1 MKKLK
6 DILPSRFIESI
17 SGDTEIA
24 INGLALDSRKVE
36 NGFLFAALP
45 GTQADGNKFIS
56 SAIEKGAKAIICQS
70 LPAERSEDVTYILSK
85 EPSKLLALV
94 SSAFYDNPT
103 KKFDLIGVTGT
114 NGKTTTTSLL
124 FQLFRKLGF
133 KCGLI
138 STTGILIENKKLD
151 TQHTTPD
158 NITLNQVLA
167 EMVDADCDYVFMEV
181 SSHAVVQDR
190 IFGLEYTG
198 GIFTNLTHDHLD
210 YHVTFENYR
219 NAKKAFFDTLGLEAF
234 ALTNADDKNGNFMLQ
249 NTKAIRTTYGLENP
263 ADFKGKILE
272 YDIHGMQLLI
282 DGEELFTAL
291 TGKFNAYNLL
301 AVYAAA
307 CLLDVP
313 KQKALTAISSL
324 MAPEGRF
331 TCVRSENNITG
342 IIDYAHTPD
351 ALQNVLESIKEINL
365 KAGKI
370 ITVVG
375 CGGDRDKAKR
385 PVMAK
390 IAADLS
396 DQVILTSDNPRSE
409 NPEEILK
416 NMEEGLPYQKKRE
429 VLTITDRR
437 QAIKTACRL
446 AHPGD
451 IILVAGKGHEKYQ
464 EINGVKHFFDDK
476 QVLTELLN
484 EEAQ

>member
-17 SGDTEIA
+17 SGNTDMI

-36 NGFLFAALP
+36 NDFLFAALP
-45 GTQADGNKFIS
+45 GTQADGNKFIPV
-56 SAIEKGAKAIICQS
+56 AIEKGAKAIICQS
-70 LPAERSEDVTYILSK
+70 LPAEISEDVTYILSK

-94 SSAFYDNPT
+94 SAAFYDNPT
-103 KKFDLIGVTGT
+103 KKFDLVGVTGT

-124 FQLFRKLGF
+124 FQLFRKLGY
-133 KCGLI
+133 KCGLV
-138 STTGILIENKKLD
+138 STTGIWIENKKLD

-167 EMVDADCDYVFMEV
+167 EMADADCDYVFMEV

-190 IFGLEYTG
+190 IFGLEYIG

-210 YHVTFENYR
+210 YHITFENYR
-219 NAKKAFFDTLGLEAF
+219 NAKKAFFDSLGLEAF

-272 YDIHGMQLLI
+272 YDIHGMQLMI
-282 DGEELFTAL
+282 DGEELFTSL

-324 MAPEGRF
+324 HAPEGRF
-331 TCVRSENNITG
+331 TCVRSKNNITG
-342 IIDYAHTPD
+342 IVDYAHTPD
-351 ALQNVLESIKEINL
+351 ALKNVLESIKEINL

-409 NPEEILK
+409 DPDEILK
-416 NMEEGLPYQKKRE
+416 NMEEGLPYQKKKE

-476 QVLTELLN
+476 QVLIELFN
-484 EEAQ
+484 EEV